1 MKKFNPFTSQYFR
14 LVLVF
19 LILATSG
26 IMSFFALHDAVKWLI
41 IVFSSLIS
49 LELAIGMVSDIR
61 NKKYGVDLLAILAI
75 VSTMLL
81 GEYWATIVIVAML
94 TGGESLE
101 KYANDRAKSELK
113 ALLSR
118 VPTVAH
124 HIQKDGSVKEIAVSS
139 VKAGMVLQ
147 IRMGEV
153 LPVDGIILEGSGFLD
168 ESSITGES
176 LPIEVAKDNTVL
188 SGSLNGD
195 SILTIQATK
204 TAANSQYSQIVRLV
218 QSAAESNSPFVRL
231 ADRYAIPFTGVSL
244 LIAGLAWLIS
254 GESVRF
260 AEVLVVATPCPL
272 LIAAPV
278 AIISGMSRS
287 AKHGIIVKSGSVL
300 ENLASLKTIIFDKTG
315 TLTENRLEVHE
326 IIPEKGI
333 SGDDLISYAAS
344 LEQNS
349 SHILAKAISIYA
361 SDHKVKKR
369 KVLRISEEAG
379 NGIKGYIGG
388 ELIEIGSLRYLTKL
402 KVKMDHN
409 EIQSKTAVY
418 LAKNGE
424 YIGVITFSDA
434 LRKNSHETIR
444 KLKGIGIKDIAMLT
458 GDNQETAD
466 RIAKLVAIDKV
477 VAECLPT
484 DKLNALHKFK
494 NRPVA
499 MVGDGVNDAP
509 VLAASDVGI
518 AMGSRG
524 ETAASESAD
533 VVIML
538 DDIYKVYESL
548 SIAKKT
554 MKVAIQSVWIGI
566 GLSIVLEIMAAF
578 GYIPPLLGAGLQELI
593 DVLVIFYALRAHSDR
608 LI

>member
-1 MKKFNPFTSQYFR
+1 MKKLSKITSQYLR
-14 LVLVF
+14 LALVAVFIIGAGLLNF
-19 LILATSG
+19 LQLTI
-26 IMSFFALHDAVKWLI
+26 FANWLI
-41 IVFSSLIS
+41 IIFSSVVT
-49 LELAIGMVSDIR
+49 LELLIVMIKDLR
-61 NKKYGVDLLAILAI
+61 NKQYGVDLLAILAI
-75 VSTMLL
+75 ISTMVL

-101 KYANDRAKSELK
+101 RYASERAKTELK

-118 VPTVAH
+118 VPKVAH
-124 HIQKDGSVKEIAVSS
+124 VIRDDGSVEEVAVSS
-139 VKAGMVLQ
+139 VKIGMLLR
-147 IRMGEV
+147 IRIGDV
-153 LPVDGIILEGSGFLD
+153 LPVDGVVVEGTGFLD

-176 LPIEVAKDNTVL
+176 LPIEVGKNDAVL

-195 SILTIQATK
+195 SILTIKASK
-204 TAANSQYSQIVRLV
+204 TAANSQYSQIVKLV

-231 ADRYAIPFTGVSL
+231 ADRYAVPFTGVSL
-244 LIAGLAWLIS
+244 LIAGLAWALS
-254 GESVRF
+254 GEAVRF

-287 AKHGIIVKSGSVL
+287 AKHGIIVKSGAVL
-300 ENLASLKTIIFDKTG
+300 EKLSQLKTIIFDKTG

-326 IIPEKGI
+326 ILPEIGTN
-333 SGDDLISYAAS
+333 SDDLMSYAAS

-349 SHILAKAISIYA
+349 PHILAKAISIYA
-361 SDHKVKKR
+361 SEHKVKLS
-369 KVLRISEEAG
+369 KVLRITEEAG
-379 NGIKGYIGG
+379 NGIRGHIGQDK
-388 ELIEIGSLRYLTKL
+388 IEIGSLRYLTKL
-402 KVKMDHN
+402 KIKMPLN

-434 LRKNSHETIR
+434 LRENSHKTII
-444 KLKGIGIKDIAMLT
+444 KLKSMGIKEIAMLT
-458 GDNQETAD
+458 GDNQKTAS
-466 RIAKLVAIDKV
+466 RIATLVGIDKV

-484 DKLNALHKFK
+484 DKLQALNTFK
-494 NRPVA
+494 KGPVA

-538 DDIYKVYESL
+538 DDIYKVYESIN
-548 SIAKKT
+548 IAKRT
-554 MKVAIQSVWIGI
+554 MKIAVQSVYIGI
-566 GLSIVLEIMAAF
+566 GLSIILEIMAAF
-578 GYIPPLLGAGLQELI
+578 GYIPPLLGAGLQEII
-593 DVLVIFYALRAHSDR
+593 DVVVIFNALRAHSDK